1 MSDRKTIRVPALF
14 WNDHAYREC
23 ESQFA
28 PDRQTIEIKEN
39 SRYIWLSMTPEAISE
54 LLSDA
59 RYYSSEFT
67 GEDAIGIRGIIMS
80 ARATVKAIKAQ
91 TVERQGG
98 SRVQTDQEPPPHQKQ
113 KGVEP

>member
-23 ESQFA
+23 EEQFA

-91 TVERQGG
+91 TV
-98 SRVQTDQEPPPHQKQ
+98 
-113 KGVEP
+113 